1 MAREERGKKRKLEPW
16 MIVLLILAVWIG
28 FNFSRNAFN
37 NYQLKKEISSLQR
50 RLEVLELRGLE
61 LEKEIANWQSPE
73 NVERVAREELGL
85 VKPGEIMY
93 ILSQP
98 LEEDLELDVKKR

>member
-1 MAREERGKKRKLEPW
+1 MARDERGKKRRFPPW
-16 MIVLLILAVWIG
+16 IILGFVLLLWVGLNFAKNAV
-28 FNFSRNAFN
+28 A
-37 NYQLKKEISSLQR
+37 NYRLKKEITALER

-61 LEKEIANWQSPE
+61 LEKEIANWQCLE

-85 VKPGEIMY
+85 VKPGETVY